1 MITQVKT
8 SVTTAEPIMLSIS
21 PDWPSII
28 VTGAIGLG
36 SVLTSIGVVYVS
48 KANQKT
54 QNKAKSA
61 ELRHAWTEE
70 LRESLSN
77 FDSIATV
84 LHFKVVTQPDFPQS
98 DEFTRLIGELSLH
111 HKKILLMLDENKE
124 ITIMLTHVLRDV
136 MKSVV
141 KRDSSDIFNQFMD
154 IKQSLGRQILEN
166 AWLDIKNE
174 LIN

>member
-8 SVTTAEPIMLSIS
+8 SITTAEPIVLSIN

-48 KANQKT
+48 KMNQKT

-70 LRESLSN
+70 LRESLSS

-84 LHFKVVTQPDFPQS
+84 VHFKITTQPDFPQS

-111 HKKILLMLDENKE
+111 HNKILLMLDENKE
-124 ITIMLTHVLRDV
+124 ITIMLKHVLRDV
-136 MKSVV
+136 MRNILKVDGSEAF
-141 KRDSSDIFNQFMD
+141 RQFMD
-154 IKQSLGRQILEN
+154 IKQALGRQILEN
-166 AWLDIKNE
+166 AWSDIKNE